1 MQPSLPTPEQRVLAA
16 VEANMPALLA
26 ALDKMVRIPSLNGT
40 AEENAAQKQMAR
52 LMYEAGLQMDI
63 WELDFAQLR
72 QHPAYS
78 AEVERTNA
86 LGVVGQM
93 GNGQEGARTLILN
106 GHTDVVPA
114 GDLSQWTRPPWRAT
128 LDEATGRVYGRG
140 ALDMKGGLCCG
151 LFAAKAI
158 MDAGLTLKGKLF
170 LQSVIEE
177 EDGGCGT
184 LAAILRGYRADG
196 AIVMEPTQQIIAP
209 AQAGALNFRV
219 TIPGKPAHGAL
230 RGEGVDPLE
239 KFLLVY
245 QALLAWEMVRNQG
258 PHHPLYAD
266 FERPYPICVGTI
278 RGGTWASSV
287 AESLTFEGRLGVAI
301 DEEPDVAKQ
310 KLADLL
316 AQVAQGDEWLR
327 EHPPL
332 LEWWGGQF
340 HPALVSV
347 DEPIVQTLR
356 GAWERVR
363 GEGENTAVLAGVP
376 YGADMRLLVN
386 EGGIPTVL
394 YGPGDVRQAHG
405 FDEFVPLDDLRVVTQ
420 TLALT
425 ALRFCG
431 YEEGGQLT
439 IDN

>member
-1 MQPSLPTPEQRVLAA
+1 MSTSPQTPEQRVLTA
-16 VEANMPALLA
+16 VENNMPALLD
-26 ALDKMVRIPSLNGT
+26 ALDKLVRIPSLNGT
-40 AEENAAQKQMAR
+40 PAENIAQKQMAR
-52 LMYEAGLQMDI
+52 LMYENGLKMDI
-63 WELDFAQLR
+63 WELNFDQLR

-78 AEVERTNA
+78 AEVDRPQG
-86 LGVVGQM
+86 LGVVGMM
-93 GNGQEGARTLILN
+93 GAGQEGARTLILN

-114 GDLSQWTRPPWRAT
+114 GDVSHWTRPPWQVT
-128 LDEATGRVYGRG
+128 LDESTGRVYGRG

-170 LQSVIEE
+170 LQSVIGE

-245 QALLAWEMVRNQG
+245 QALLAWEAVRNQG

-266 FERPYPICVGTI
+266 FDRPYPICVGTI
-278 RGGTWASSV
+278 QGGTWASSV

-301 DEEPDVAKQ
+301 DEEPAAAKQ

-327 EHPPL
+327 THPPL

-347 DEPIVQTLR
+347 EEPIVQTLQAAWAQVR
-356 GAWERVR
+356 GAAT
-363 GEGENTAVLAGVP
+363 GEEPLVAGVP

-405 FDEFVPLDDLRVVTQ
+405 FDEFVPLEDLRVVTQ

-431 YEEGGQLT
+431 YYKEEGENGE
-439 IDN
+439 